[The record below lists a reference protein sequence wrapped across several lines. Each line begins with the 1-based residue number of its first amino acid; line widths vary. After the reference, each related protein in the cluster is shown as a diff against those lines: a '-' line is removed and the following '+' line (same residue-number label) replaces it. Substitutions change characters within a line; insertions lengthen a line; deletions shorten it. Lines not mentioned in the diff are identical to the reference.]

1 MLNPAWFWENLLECL
16 ASLSD
21 KTSGLID
28 NASPRAS
35 CTLVDRHDKRRHK
48 QTTSTIDG
56 PFIIMNNFLEN
67 QCMIV
72 PEEKLSIFPELNFY
86 LEKIFNIISSHKSDF
101 THITMVN

>member
-1 MLNPAWFWENLLECL
+1 LQEFKLKIINIESESLILEFINDCL
-16 ASLSD
+16 EF
-21 KTSGLID
+21 KGKK
-28 NASPRAS
+28 
-35 CTLVDRHDKRRHK
+35 VHE
-48 QTTSTIDG
+48 
-56 PFIIMNNFLEN
+56 IMNNFLEN